1 MGCDFAQKSCK
12 HWIDSRRS
20 RGESIHPFC
29 DKVKRDPLETE
40 CTDNRDAVALCN
52 LMEYNSDLPNI
63 YQNFDYISSVKNRN
77 DTSKYGGSVNLADY
91 CPYIQEFTW
100 KLNDV
105 VVRGSK
111 CQYPENNPNPEKNF
125 ALEYY
130 GPQSKCFNHNN
141 QMWEERTCTQVR
153 QWQHWGSGCYPV
165 SRWSLITSVLLT
177 ISCSLAFQYKCQNG
191 LLHLQIQNQ
200 TFTCFE
206 ENQEIKVQL
215 YANDWLH
222 IGTVVCPKC
231 QQICR
236 EVSLNQISC

>member
-1 MGCDFAQKSCK
+1 MTGTHTQNPVYSRITLALMEDTGYVVFICLCVELNYLLIERWYLPNYELAQPLEWGKGLGCDFAQKSCK

-20 RGESIHPFC
+20 KGESIHPFC

-52 LMEYNSDLPNI
+52 LMEYNSDLPKD
-63 YQNFDYISSVKNRN
+63 YQNFDYIPSVKNWS
-77 DTSKYGGSVNLADY
+77 DTSKYGGSVNLADF

-111 CQYPENNPNPEKNF
+111 CQYPENNPIPEKNF

-130 GPQSKCFNHNN
+130 GPDSKCFNHNN

-153 QWQHWGSGCYPV
+153 QWQHWGSGCYKV
-165 SRWSLITSVLLT
+165 S
-177 ISCSLAFQYKCQNG
+177 
-191 LLHLQIQNQ
+191 
-200 TFTCFE
+200 
-206 ENQEIKVQL
+206 
-215 YANDWLH
+215 
-222 IGTVVCPKC
+222 
-231 QQICR
+231 
-236 EVSLNQISC
+236 